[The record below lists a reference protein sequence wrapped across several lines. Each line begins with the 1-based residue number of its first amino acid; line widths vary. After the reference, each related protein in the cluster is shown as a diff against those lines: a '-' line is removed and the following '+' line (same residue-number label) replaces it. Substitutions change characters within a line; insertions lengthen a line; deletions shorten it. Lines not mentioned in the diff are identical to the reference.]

1 MLRKSRKDKVVDQA
15 TSTTAQVKDAVVD
28 KVVPAVTHAA
38 EQTREWAGPRVHA
51 AKEWAAPRAQK
62 GIDAAAPRV
71 EQAVD
76 AVSPKIDAARDKL
89 VDEVLPKL
97 VDAITAATSQA
108 SAVREEATA
117 RGSDAVAVLK
127 GEAVAKP
134 KKKHRVRKFL
144 LFSGVVAAGVAAVK
158 AMRGKK
164 EDPWA
169 TPSGADSWSAPSVPA
184 APSPETSTDTSTHIR
199 MGTGMGTG
207 AKAGDAA
214 AAAADAALQ
223 EAAASEAT
231 GTSDD
236 VTESAPEGGATSK
249 STSGRARKSAAKS
262 TEAAA
267 PAEPAEPADSN
278 ELGGEG

>member
-117 RGSDAVAVLK
+117 RSSDAVAVLK

-144 LFSGVVAAGVAAVK
+144 LFSGVVAAAVAAVK

-164 EDPWA
+164 DDPWA

-184 APSPETSTDTSTHIR
+184 APGPDTSTDIG

-207 AKAGDAA
+207 AKADDAA

-236 VTESAPEGGATSK
+236 VTVSAPEGGATSK

-267 PAEPAEPADSN
+267 PPEPADSN